1 MIPFTK
7 IATFHSGTPQ
17 FRIGEDL
24 DPQTPCYYLYS
35 QTDLEE
41 DLKGLFDFNT
51 DRRQIRT
58 HDVVITASAGDIVFS
73 LLSGTAAL
81 IQKDHEGFLLTQNYV
96 VITPSNDLDHKYLV
110 YLLNENPSIRHQLR
124 IGQQGSVV
132 GKYTLNQLK
141 SLELPPLPEK
151 EKQQLIGELYCN
163 QLKLEALRKHVAEL
177 ETTLVFEQIK
187 EVFDHE

>member
-1 MIPFTK
+1 MISFAK
-7 IATFHSGTPQ
+7 IAKFRSGTPQ

-24 DPQTPCYYLYS
+24 GPQAPCYYLYS

-58 HDVVITASAGDIVFS
+58 HDVVVTASAGDIVFS

-110 YLLNENPSIRHQLR
+110 YLLNESPSIRHQLR

-151 EKQQLIGELYCN
+151 SKQQLIGELYCN
-163 QLKLEALRKHVAEL
+163 QLKLETLRKHVAEL
-177 ETTLVFEQIK
+177 ETTLVLEHIK
-187 EVFDHE
+187 EVLNHE